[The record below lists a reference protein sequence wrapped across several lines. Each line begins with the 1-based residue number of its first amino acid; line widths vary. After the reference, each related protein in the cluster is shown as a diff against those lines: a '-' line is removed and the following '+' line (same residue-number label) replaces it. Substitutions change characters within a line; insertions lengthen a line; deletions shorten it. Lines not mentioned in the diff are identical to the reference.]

1 MKRMGQTSL
10 GEISVLHKVSSYFLE
25 LKEMNDDLDLL
36 FIVPRLEVTVEFYS
50 IEFLKFF
57 QRVFDVLSF
66 L

>member
-10 GEISVLHKVSSYFLE
+10 EEISVLHKVSSYFLE